1 MILYSHCRAPTARIF
16 RDIALVLFVMLS
28 YGCSTMGAKTIPR
41 DQLDYG
47 AAISD
52 AWNQQLLT
60 NIVRLRYV
68 EAPFFV
74 SLSSVINQYSRD
86 VGAVAGGGLNT
97 ALGGDKNTFTASG
110 TARYKDQPTITYV
123 PLAGKNFAVS
133 LLTPIPPESLFA
145 LFQAGSPTPESDR
158 GAYLEYF

>member
-1 MILYSHCRAPTARIF
+1 
-16 RDIALVLFVMLS
+16 
-28 YGCSTMGAKTIPR
+28 MGAKTIPR

-52 AWNQQLLT
+52 AWNEQLLT